1 MKVEPILNFKN
12 KDKLLISD
20 TTVKNG
26 EDVFVEVDSNE
37 AKEFFNVEL
46 KNFRRFSF
54 GGDDCVEDFN
64 KEDNL
69 LIKGNNLLALHSLLP
84 KYAGEVK
91 CMYWDIL
98 YNTQNKNLSYND
110 CFDHNTWLTMM
121 KNRLEVARELLKD
134 TGCIFIHLD
143 DTELAYLKVLCDE
156 LFGRENFITMITC
169 KVKAP
174 SGVAAGSKMF
184 FDVSE
189 YILCYAKDKKLLNFN
204 TVKVETEVVS
214 TISKTASQYKYLLES
229 VDFSKKEQIS
239 TIGDVSVF
247 KIPKE
252 YISISQIDTKKAE
265 NSFFFENIENIF
277 ATASLSGGTEK
288 KVKSFLDSLDD
299 YDSESLYSYTLTP
312 KKGKNKGS
320 LVENLIFK
328 KRGMLFLKD
337 YSVLDSNKKEVIKL
351 DYLTNI
357 ISNDLWQG
365 IASEGSVTLKNGK
378 KPENLIKTLLEV
390 ATNEGDLVLDAY
402 LGSGTTAAVAHKM
415 GRRYIGIEQ
424 MDSSF
429 EMSKQ
434 RLSGVI
440 DGDST
445 GVSKALNWKGG
456 GSFVSCEVLNKNH

>member
-1 MKVEPILNFKN
+1 MEPILNFKN

-46 KNFRRFSF
+46 KNFRRFSSD
-54 GGDDCVEDFN
+54 GEDCVEDFN

-110 CFDHNTWLTMM
+110 CFDHNTWLVMM